1 MFERSVYGGTP
12 RRLVQIPHTTLKADA
27 DYDDTYY
34 RFSPE
39 GDKLA
44 WYTDEGFYV
53 LDLSTGVVRTLYAAY
68 PGSARGG
75 LVSELYETK
84 CIGFDWRDDEA
95 LVIQRGA
102 ELELVTIR
110 RLRQ

>member
-1 MFERSVYGGTP
+1 MYGGTP

-53 LDLSTGVVRTLYAAY
+53 LDL
-68 PGSARGG
+68 
-75 LVSELYETK
+75 
-84 CIGFDWRDDEA
+84 
-95 LVIQRGA
+95 
-102 ELELVTIR
+102 
-110 RLRQ
+110 